1 MIEKQAVT
9 VSQLTS
15 AISALIDGGLGTQSV
30 VGEISNF
37 VQHSSGHRYFSLKD
51 QNAQISAV
59 MWRSRNL
66 TFIPKD
72 GMKVV
77 VTGKVTVYPQRG
89 QYQIDCNTMRP
100 LGQGDLYAAFEQ
112 LKQDLEAKGY
122 FDIERKK
129 PIPRVSLNIGVIT
142 SPTGAAVQDIKTT
155 IARRMPIATVHLRK
169 TIVQGDEAA
178 PDIAKAISE
187 MDALG
192 LDVIICGRGGGSI
205 EDLWA
210 FNTEIVANAIYNC
223 KTPIISAVGHETD
236 FTIADFVA
244 DQRAATPTA
253 AAELATPIQ
262 RVDILNFVDEGI
274 ASLKDIISGNIES
287 HKVNID
293 NLSKSYAIRR
303 ITDNVNNKKQYTD
316 ENIVLLKKTI
326 DKRIDKIK
334 AETNHLQE
342 MLRTLNPM
350 NPLNKGFALIK
361 SKGKIIGNDTSLKS
375 LEQVQI
381 QRANESADATI
392 TKVYK

>member
-1 MIEKQAVT
+1 MLKKQLT
-9 VSQLTS
+9 VAELTS
-15 AISALIDGGLGTQSV
+15 AISALIDGGLGTLSV

-155 IARRMPIATVHLRK
+155 IARRMPLATVHLRK

-178 PDIAKAISE
+178 PDIANAISE

-210 FNTEIVANAIYNC
+210 FNTEIVAEAIHNC

-303 ITDNVNNKKQYTD
+303 ITDNVNNKKQYID

-326 DKRIDKIK
+326 DKRIDRIK

-350 NPLNKGFALIK
+350 NPLIKGFALIK
-361 SKGKIIGNDTSLKS
+361 SNGKIIGNDVSLKS

>member
-1 MIEKQAVT
+1 MLKQQLT
-9 VSQLTS
+9 VAELTS
-15 AISALIDGGLGTQSV
+15 AISALIDGGLGTISV

-122 FDIERKK
+122 FDVERKK

-142 SPTGAAVQDIKTT
+142 SPTGAAVRDIKST
-155 IARRMPIATVHLRK
+155 IARRMSLATLHLRK

-178 PDIAKAISE
+178 PDIADALYE
-187 MDALG
+187 LDALG

-210 FNTEIVANAIYNC
+210 FNTEIVAEAIYNC

-244 DQRAATPTA
+244 DKRAATPTA
-253 AAELATPIQ
+253 AAELATPLQSI
-262 RVDILNFVDEGI
+262 DLLNYVTEGI
-274 ASLKDIISGNIES
+274 DTLGGIIRDNVDTHKINIE
-287 HKVNID
+287 
-293 NLSKSYAIRR
+293 NLAKSYAMRR
-303 ITDNVNNKKQYTD
+303 ITDNVNNKKQYID
-316 ENIVLLKKTI
+316 ENIVLIKRTI
-326 DKRIDKIK
+326 DNRIDRIK

-361 SKGKIIGNDTSLKS
+361 SNGKIIGNDTSIAS

-381 QRANESADATI
+381 QRLNETADATI
-392 TKVYK
+392 TKVY

>member
-1 MIEKQAVT
+1 MLKKQLT
-9 VSQLTS
+9 VAELTS
-15 AISALIDGGLGTQSV
+15 AISALIDGGLGTLSV

-122 FDIERKK
+122 FDVERKQS
-129 PIPRVSLNIGVIT
+129 IPRVSLNIGVIT
-142 SPTGAAVQDIKTT
+142 SPTGAAVQDIKST
-155 IARRMPIATVHLRK
+155 IARRMPLATVHLRK
-169 TIVQGDEAA
+169 TIVQGNEAA
-178 PDIAKAISE
+178 PDIARALYELDS
-187 MDALG
+187 LG

-210 FNTEIVANAIYNC
+210 FNTEIVAEAIYNC
-223 KTPIISAVGHETD
+223 KTPVISAVGHETD

-244 DQRAATPTA
+244 DKRAATPTA
-253 AAELATPIQ
+253 AAELATPLQ
-262 RVDILNFVDEGI
+262 RIDILNYVNEGI
-274 ASLKDIISGNIES
+274 DTLSGIIKDNIDTYKNNIE
-287 HKVNID
+287 
-293 NLSKSYAIRR
+293 NLAKSYAIRR
-303 ITDNVNNKKQYTD
+303 ITDNVNNKKQYID
-316 ENIVLLKKTI
+316 ENIVLIKRTI
-326 DKRIDKIK
+326 DKRIDRIK
-334 AETNHLQE
+334 AEANHLQE

-361 SKGKIIGNDTSLKS
+361 SNGKIIGNDTSLES
-375 LEQVQI
+375 FEQVQI
-381 QRANESADATI
+381 QRLNETADATI